1 MYVENRAG
9 GSGVSEEPGL
19 TSRIVCLADYLGM
32 IAYEHALKLQDV
44 LMLARARRMV
54 TDIFLLLQHPAVFTV
69 GRFRGEEDIVVPGE
83 TLARE
88 GMTVVHTNR
97 GGGVTYHGPGQLVGY
112 PIISLKEHSLGV
124 REYISKLEATI
135 IRLLLDFGVRAYCD
149 ADYPGVWVDGE
160 KICSIG
166 IRISRGITAHGFALN
181 VSTDLRHF
189 GYINPCGLSG
199 KVMTSLSKVLGYRV
213 EVEAVIRPL
222 LDAFSAV
229 FGLQIEREDKK
240 CLAILDGLSG

>member
-1 MYVENRAG
+1 MRAENEVS
-9 GSGVSEEPGL
+9 GSGVPEGPGL
-19 TSRIVCLADYLGM
+19 TSRILCLADYLGV
-32 IAYEHALKLQDV
+32 IAYEHALKLQEA
-44 LMLARARRMV
+44 LMLARARRIV
-54 TDIFLLLQHPAVFTV
+54 TDVFLLLQHPPVLTV
-69 GRFRGEEDIVVPGE
+69 GRFRGEEDVIAPPE

-124 REYISKLEATI
+124 REYVSKLEATI
-135 IRLLLDFGVRAYCD
+135 IRLLLDFGIRAYRD

-160 KICSIG
+160 KICSVG
-166 IRISRGITAHGFALN
+166 IRVSRGVTAHGFALN
-181 VSTDLRHF
+181 VNTDLRHF
-189 GYINPCGLSG
+189 EYINPCGLSG
-199 KVMTSLSKVLGYRV
+199 KVMTSVSKVLGYRV

-222 LDAFSAV
+222 LESFSAI

-240 CLAILDGLSG
+240 CLAILNGLSG